1 MKTVLLTPN
10 ITFDSMSEALS
21 YVQKT
26 NITVDTVKKPKMGTT
41 DIIMLSTAVIGV
53 SILCYGLYVHL
64 NEKKLINNTKK
75 R

>member
-1 MKTVLLTPN
+1 
-10 ITFDSMSEALS
+10 MSEALS

-64 NEKKLINNTKK
+64 NEKNQLITPK
-75 R
+75 